1 MAKLAPAAAFAACSE
16 AFAAAAAPAAVDIS
30 RRSCST
36 RRCRAAA
43 SSRRAASCHLHTPRC
58 THVCVCG
65 GCWYHSQ
72 VDTLTSG
79 PGLGNTTHCAQHVT
93 TGCRG
98 AHNPQGNHKAL

>member
-43 SSRRAASCHLHTPRC
+43 SSRRAASCHLRTPRC
-58 THVCVCG
+58 THVCVSVVG
-65 GCWYHSQ
+65 IIHKW
-72 VDTLTSG
+72 TLSPLDRDSG
-79 PGLGNTTHCAQHVT
+79 TQLIV
-93 TGCRG
+93 
-98 AHNPQGNHKAL
+98 HNM